1 MGPQKVSGS
10 STNPSGRM
18 FRSVPLLLP
27 LLVAVAAVPAERTQE
42 RIFLHM
48 LGNLLS
54 GEETT
59 TTVGP
64 STTKATLYGDL
75 VNIWNMLFGED
86 STTTELTTATTTT
99 TTPATTTTTKCGGIF
114 GGGLGLGCPQ

>member
-1 MGPQKVSGS
+1 MGSGS
-10 STNPSGRM
+10 SRNPSGRM
-18 FRSVPLLLP
+18 FRTVLLLLP
-27 LLVAVAAVPAERTQE
+27 LLLAVAAAVAAVPAERTQE

-86 STTTELTTATTTT
+86 STTTEL
-99 TTPATTTTTKCGGIF
+99 ATTTTTKCGGIF

>member
-1 MGPQKVSGS
+1 MR
-10 STNPSGRM
+10 RM
-18 FRSVPLLLP
+18 LRNVLLVLPLLL
-27 LLVAVAAVPAERTQE
+27 ASASAGPAERPQD

-48 LGNLLS
+48 LGDLLS
-54 GEETT
+54 GAETTT

-75 VNIWNMLFGED
+75 VNLWDMLFGEKD
-86 STTTELTTATTTT
+86 STTTELTTTATTTT
-99 TTPATTTTTKCGGIF
+99 TTTPTTTTTTKCGGIF

>member
-1 MGPQKVSGS
+1 MGVSGS

-18 FRSVPLLLP
+18 FRSVLLLLP
-27 LLVAVAAVPAERTQE
+27 LLVAVAAVPAERTKE

-86 STTTELTTATTTT
+86 STTTELTTTTTT
-99 TTPATTTTTKCGGIF
+99 TTATTTATTTTTKCGGIF
-114 GGGLGLGCPQ
+114 GGGLGL

>member
-1 MGPQKVSGS
+1 MGKVSGS

-18 FRSVPLLLP
+18 FRSVLLLLP

-86 STTTELTTATTTT
+86 STTTELTTTTTTTPTTAAPTTTTTT
-99 TTPATTTTTKCGGIF
+99 TTPATTTTTKCG
-114 GGGLGLGCPQ
+114 

>member
-1 MGPQKVSGS
+1 MGVSGS
-10 STNPSGRM
+10 RTNPSGRI
-18 FRSVPLLLP
+18 FRSVLLLLP

-86 STTTELTTATTTT
+86 STTTELTTTTT
-99 TTPATTTTTKCGGIF
+99 TTTTTKCGGIF

>member
-1 MGPQKVSGS
+1 MGTFQGE
-10 STNPSGRM
+10 GEAARRM
-18 FRSVPLLLP
+18 LRTILFVFPLLL
-27 LLVAVAAVPAERTQE
+27 VSASAGPAERPQE

-48 LGNLLS
+48 LGGLLS
-54 GEETT
+54 GGETT

-75 VNIWNMLFGED
+75 VNLWDMLFGEKE
-86 STTTELTTATTTT
+86 STTTELTTTTTTATTTT
-99 TTPATTTTTKCGGIF
+99 TTTTTTKCGGIF